1 MAKGVM
7 FKYRDKDGTQRK
19 CVAYT
24 KDQTISLLA
33 ADRLIVTKLA
43 DSYDPIIEN
52 GKPVKIIKSMCCL
65 VQIGFMID
73 RNG

>member
-7 FKYRDKDGTQRK
+7 FKYRDKDGTQRR

-33 ADRLIVTKLA
+33 ADRLIVTKLD

-52 GKPVKIIKSMCCL
+52 GEPVKIIKSMCYL